1 MSSNENKFKVNYL
14 QANEMDLGL
23 LKDQFEPD
31 EDDINFNY
39 NPFDVNTLQNYQPI
53 FKNFFKMDDDNYN
66 LITFNQKN
74 KIIDLQSVYNNKTN
88 ENIPCNIFIKN
99 SPLLDP
105 IKYMIGKYDINDEKI
120 RTLPKLMSTEEE
132 CHNKLLS
139 QNNSSYVD
147 CFFSFLSSNV
157 LHHYNFKNSIDFYG
171 SFLAVQKKFKMN
183 ITDDYD
189 YLNESDYF
197 LENINN
203 HFDITKYELLKQFM
217 DNHSRKNKNKLNISE
232 SILTDKI
239 DDDII
244 ESLEIEDIEK
254 VEELE
259 EIYTN
264 ENDGNS
270 SDDSK
275 EILDDEDEEEND
287 EEDSEED
294 SEEESEEES
303 EEDSEPEIS
312 IQAYIKNFPV
322 QMICLEKC
330 DGTIDDLFEAEE
342 VDDANG
348 SAYLLQIIMT
358 LITYQKAFHFTHND
372 LHTNNIMYKNT
383 EIEFL
388 YYKYNNKYY
397 KVPTYGKI
405 FKIIDFGR
413 SIYKFKGRT
422 YCSDSFAPGGDAAT
436 QYNCEPYYNDNKPVI
451 EPNYS
456 FDLCRLGCS
465 IYDFI
470 IDDEEYE
477 DMNELQK
484 IINKWCTDDNNA
496 NILYKK
502 NGSERYPEFKLY
514 KMIARTV
521 HKHTPQKQLD
531 YLFFNQYKE
540 NIDNPENLEIMDID
554 TIDCYV

>member
-1 MSSNENKFKVNYL
+1 
-14 QANEMDLGL
+14 
-23 LKDQFEPD
+23 
-31 EDDINFNY
+31 
-39 NPFDVNTLQNYQPI
+39 
-53 FKNFFKMDDDNYN
+53 MDDDNYN